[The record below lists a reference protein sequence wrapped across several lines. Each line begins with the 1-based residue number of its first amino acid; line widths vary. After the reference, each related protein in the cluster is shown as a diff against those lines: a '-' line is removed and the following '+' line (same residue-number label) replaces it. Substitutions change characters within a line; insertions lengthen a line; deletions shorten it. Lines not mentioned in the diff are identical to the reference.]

1 MYINERCGII
11 KTGLL
16 KAAKGAG
23 KRMILFE
30 NVSKRYGAHQ
40 ALDSVNF
47 SVKKGQ
53 ILGLLGQNGAGKT
66 TAMNI
71 MTGCL
76 APSGGRVLIGGYDVL
91 LQPRSAKRL
100 LGYLP
105 ESAPLYDEMT
115 VEAYLR
121 FACRLK
127 EVEKKQI
134 KAHVEQVAE
143 KTGLQDVLRRKIGNL
158 SKGYRQR
165 VGMAQALCGTPDVI
179 ILDEPTVGLDPRQ
192 ASEMR
197 QLILSLRGEHT
208 VIFSSHIL
216 SEVQSVCDRVLILHH
231 GKVLCDNEL
240 HALKHRENKLRAVI
254 AGGEQTIVPAL
265 RSLHTVRRAEVIR
278 GGEPGVTQLILTVE
292 DDGAERELFTL
303 LSALQ
308 APLLRLQPVE
318 DSLEEIFLK
327 TTKEG
332 T

>member
-1 MYINERCGII
+1 MVV
-11 KTGLL
+11 
-16 KAAKGAG
+16 
-23 KRMILFE
+23 FD
-30 NVSKRYGAHQ
+30 NVSKRYGVHK
-40 ALDSVNF
+40 ALDQVSF
-47 SVKKGQ
+47 TVKKGQ

-76 APSGGRVLIGGYDVL
+76 APTKGRVLMGGYDVL
-91 LQPRSAKRL
+91 LQPGQAKRL

-105 ESAPLYDEMT
+105 EAAPVYDEMT

-121 FACRLK
+121 FACQLK
-127 EVEKKQI
+127 EVEKKLVKKHI
-134 KAHVEQVAE
+134 GQVAE
-143 KTGLQDVLRRKIGNL
+143 KTGLQDVLGRKIGNL

-197 QLILSLRGEHT
+197 QLILSLKGEHT

-240 HALKHRENKLRAVI
+240 DTLKRRENVLRAVI
-254 AGGEQTIVPAL
+254 AGGEQTILPAL
-265 RSLHTVRRAEVIR
+265 RSLQKVSRAEVIR
-278 GGEPGVTQLILTVE
+278 GGEPGVTQVRLTVSQE
-292 DDGAERELFTL
+292 GAERELFTL

-308 APLLRLQPVE
+308 APLLRLQPE
-318 DSLEEIFLK
+318 ENSLEEIFLQ
-327 TTKEG
+327 TTKER